1 MRRELAA
8 PLSTWILS
16 LLNLLE
22 GWTTSYPP
30 CHSLRLRNIIM
41 IPQLSQRHPLSLG
54 SGPICPFSPCC
65 WASLL
70 GCEHVPKPSWL
81 IAFSSREMWNLP
93 PRPGPPHLPGD
104 CPTCPH
110 NQPCHPVCIALSW
123 LPRITLG
130 HVAPQPCTSHRF
142 TGRPS
147 SPVELCPSSQL
158 VSQGS
163 SARLALLLCP
173 PSFLVPL

>member
-30 CHSLRLRNIIM
+30 CRSLRLRNIIM
-41 IPQLSQRHPLSLG
+41 IPHSSKDTPCHWGQ
-54 SGPICPFSPCC
+54 GPSVPSVLAAGPPC
-65 WASLL
+65 LR
-70 GCEHVPKPSWL
+70 CEHVSKPSWL

-93 PRPGPPHLPGD
+93 PRPGPHHLPGD
-104 CPTCPH
+104 CPTCPL

-123 LPRITLG
+123 QPRITLG

-142 TGRPS
+142 TGISS
-147 SPVELCPSSQL
+147 SPVELCPLSSL

-173 PSFLVPL
+173 PSFLVTL